1 MTGRI
6 SHTLL
11 TRPHR
16 SLIFTLSFIPFDGDQ
31 GLALF
36 SHLSLGWTSL
46 PGTKSS
52 ALMPVGP
59 AVKLGQAV

>member
-11 TRPHR
+11 TRPLR
-16 SLIFTLSFIPFDGDQ
+16 PLIFTLSFTPFDGAH

-36 SHLSLGWTSL
+36 SHLSLGWRSL

-52 ALMPVGP
+52 ALVPVGP
-59 AVKLGQAV
+59 AVKLGQAA

>member
-11 TRPHR
+11 TRPLHP
-16 SLIFTLSFIPFDGDQ
+16 LIFTLSFIPFDGGQ
-31 GLALF
+31 GLPLF
-36 SHLSLGWTSL
+36 SHLSLGWRSL

-52 ALMPVGP
+52 ALMPVGL
-59 AVKLGQAV
+59 AVKLGQAA